1 MIYHLYSLIE
11 HWDIPGLGVMQYISF
26 RAAASAILSLVVTM
40 VFGRRIIR
48 FLQRMQIGEEVRNLG
63 LEGQMQKKGTPTMGG
78 VIIILAI
85 LVPVLLFCNLTNIYI
100 ILLIISTLWCGAIGF
115 TDDYIKVFKHNKE
128 GLSPKR

>member
-1 MIYHLYSLIE
+1 MIYYLYSLIE

-63 LEGQMQKKGTPTMGG
+63 LEGQMHWRMYFLQLPKSEQR
-78 VIIILAI
+78 
-85 LVPVLLFCNLTNIYI
+85 TN
-100 ILLIISTLWCGAIGF
+100 
-115 TDDYIKVFKHNKE
+115 
-128 GLSPKR
+128 R